1 MVSIITQHTPE
12 VFYENTVLRNC
23 ALFTGKHPCEIFKNT
38 YFKENLHTA
47 ASELTLRSIVWNLV
61 SGLHL
66 KPSRLSNITKI
77 PVAFKSE
84 L

>member
-1 MVSIITQHTPE
+1 MVYIITQHTPE
-12 VFYENTVLRNC
+12 VFYENVVLRNC
-23 ALFTGKHPCEIFKNT
+23 AIFMGKYQCEIFKNT
-38 YFKENLHTA
+38 YFKENLHMA
-47 ASELTLRSIVWNLV
+47 ASELTLQSIVWNLV

-66 KPSRLSNITKI
+66 KPSRPSNITKT